1 MVQATYFYLFFNIK
15 NNDILLV
22 KKDEKTGN
30 KEIDFVDN
38 VFIHDLNDTFHLNL
52 FNNKEIIDEVK
63 NGIIFVEHIQ
73 SEDRDV
79 QKLSSIFKYIEIAM
93 NNFEVNA
100 QRPGD

>member
-1 MVQATYFYLFFNIK
+1 MYYYLGGDNYD
-15 NNDILLV
+15 NDILLV
-22 KKDEKTGN
+22 KKDEKTEN

-63 NGIIFVEHIQ
+63 NGIIIVEHTQ

-79 QKLSSIFKYIEIAM
+79 QKLFL
-93 NNFEVNA
+93 NVLRL
-100 QRPGD
+100 Q

>member
-1 MVQATYFYLFFNIK
+1 MYYYLGGDNYD
-15 NNDILLV
+15 NDILLV
-22 KKDEKTGN
+22 KKDEKTEN

-63 NGIIFVEHIQ
+63 NGIIIVEHTQ

-79 QKLSSIFKYIEIAM
+79 QKSFL
-93 NNFEVNA
+93 NVLRL
-100 QRPGD
+100 Q

>member
-1 MVQATYFYLFFNIK
+1 MYYYLGGDNYD
-15 NNDILLV
+15 NDILLV
-22 KKDEKTGN
+22 KKDEKTEN

-63 NGIIFVEHIQ
+63 NGIIIVEHTQ

-79 QKLSSIFKYIEIAM
+79 QKLFLNVLRLQWIILK
-93 NNFEVNA
+93 
-100 QRPGD
+100 